1 MLVLRREGA
10 RAHVRDA
17 DDGCFLCDDLASLQL
32 AIDTAWIICKVMGL
46 ELQVKDKKKT
56 AWSGVYWE
64 GAQEKDVT
72 GYEVRLPC
80 GMVVPAAAGRG
91 SSRRRTRQA
100 SG

>member
-1 MLVLRREGA
+1 MLVLWREGA

-17 DDGCFLCDDLASLQL
+17 DDGCFLCDDLQL

-72 GYEVRLPC
+72 NYEVRLPC
-80 GMVVPAAAGRG
+80 GMVVPQLLGGEQAAYEAG
-91 SSRRRTRQA
+91 
-100 SG
+100 